1 MSGLAG
7 DGPVV
12 LNILGSSGGACEG
25 DACALPSSGPDEA
38 GALAPDQAHTETLT
52 R

>member
-7 DGPVV
+7 DGAAV

-25 DACALPSSGPDEA
+25 DACALPSSGPDEV
-38 GALAPDQAHTETLT
+38 GLAPDQVHAETLT
-52 R
+52 S

>member
-7 DGPVV
+7 DGPSV

-25 DACALPSSGPDEA
+25 DACALPSSGSGEV
-38 GALAPDQAHTETLT
+38 GLAPDQAHTEALT